1 MNIKIDSVDD
11 LSLKKTLNM
20 VNVAMHIKSFLMKI
34 IIIIT
39 IKCFQKSV

>member
-20 VNVAMHIKSFLMKI
+20 VNVAMHIKSF
-34 IIIIT
+34 
-39 IKCFQKSV
+39 FNENYNHYYH